1 MDPSGSKPS
10 SMIREGAVPD
20 RGYAIEPSHRFIA
33 PQPAD
38 DTIAALA
45 AVSAQCVR
53 VPRAVVTLPPQRSD
67 ACCTPRQSPGR
78 GCLGVGVSYVG
89 KRPDHEAGQPGHLQ
103 GALDGLLPVVEDRHG
118 PLG

>member
-45 AVSAQCVR
+45 AVSA
-53 VPRAVVTLPPQRSD
+53 
-67 ACCTPRQSPGR
+67 
-78 GCLGVGVSYVG
+78 
-89 KRPDHEAGQPGHLQ
+89 
-103 GALDGLLPVVEDRHG
+103 
-118 PLG
+118 